1 MDLRTLI
8 SEKVGQVN
16 HIERRKELLDDRIQR
31 HKETIERYRDR
42 IRIEEDR
49 INQLREQLRSLT

>member
-1 MDLRTLI
+1 MDLRTLL
-8 SEKVGQVN
+8 SEKVVRVN

-31 HKETIERYRDR
+31 HRETIERYRDK

-49 INQLREQLRSLT
+49 IKELREQLRGLT